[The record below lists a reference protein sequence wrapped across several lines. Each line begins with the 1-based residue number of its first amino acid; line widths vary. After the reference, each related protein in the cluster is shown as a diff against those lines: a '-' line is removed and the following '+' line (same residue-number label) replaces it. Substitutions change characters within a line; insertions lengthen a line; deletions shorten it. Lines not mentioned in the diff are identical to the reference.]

1 MPYPHHFPNGQ
12 EGFNSG
18 HYYHHS
24 PFDVPIEVIQN
35 GLFWLLSDPV
45 FCPLKGMLSGDFS
58 AVDELR
64 DELVSG
70 NIKLSSAAINTI
82 LDEIDRLV
90 DDYRKGI
97 AF

>member
-1 MPYPHHFPNGQ
+1 MPYPHSSNGQ

-18 HYYHHS
+18 HCYHHS

-35 GLFWLLSDPV
+35 GLLWLLSDPV
-45 FCPLKGMLSGDFS
+45 FFPLKGMLSGDFS
-58 AVDELR
+58 SVDELR
-64 DELVSG
+64 DEMVSG
-70 NIKLSSAAINTI
+70 NIKLSPAAIDRV

-90 DDYRKGI
+90 DDYRKGA

>member
-1 MPYPHHFPNGQ
+1 MPYPHF
-12 EGFNSG
+12 SDG
-18 HYYHHS
+18 HEVYNPGHLYHHS

-35 GLFWLLSDPV
+35 GLFWLISDPG
-45 FCPLKGMLSGDFS
+45 FHSLKELLKADFS
-58 AVDELR
+58 SVDELR

-70 NIKLSSAAINTI
+70 NIKLSSAAIDRV

-90 DDYRKGI
+90 DDYRKGV

>member
-1 MPYPHHFPNGQ
+1 MPYPHFSIGQ
-12 EGFNSG
+12 EVYNPDHF
-18 HYYHHS
+18 YHHS

-35 GLFWLLSDPV
+35 GLLWLLSDPG
-45 FCPLKGMLSGDFS
+45 FHPLKTLLPGDYS
-58 AVDELR
+58 SVDELR

-70 NIKLSSAAINTI
+70 NIKLSSAAIDRV

-90 DDYRKGI
+90 DDYRRGV